1 MIYFKS
7 FFILFLLFLYSCSSM
22 EFVYN
27 ESYDFNN
34 PLFNKTNVIF
44 KGADNPSFYRY
55 SSRYFGQ
62 NKESVFNNT
71 NKCFVFKKTLTSRFS
86 IEPKSSGYNFGSDQ
100 SLQRLYDLSIKNNFQ
115 QFISFINEINSKK
128 CLNED

>member
-1 MIYFKS
+1 
-7 FFILFLLFLYSCSSM
+7 M

-62 NKESVFNNT
+62 NKESVF
-71 NKCFVFKKTLTSRFS
+71 
-86 IEPKSSGYNFGSDQ
+86 E
-100 SLQRLYDLSIKNNFQ
+100 LYIK
-115 QFISFINEINSKK
+115 INEEKTKRAVKSTPFKGKISNF
-128 CLNED
+128 